1 FSTLMGHT
9 AAEKDDWCEAHG
21 VPESQCVE
29 CKSDILPRGQE
40 YGWCKKHG
48 VFECPLEHPDV
59 AQLQTPAH
67 VSAADLEKAQRALEF
82 AERPENSS
90 KCKLHRRRIQF
101 ASKETVEKAGID
113 I

>member
-1 FSTLMGHT
+1 LMTRIGRGTLSLLVLGGLIALGYWGHHTGWTMPRFSTLMGHT

-59 AQLQTPAH
+59 AQLQTPA
-67 VSAADLEKAQRALEF
+67 
-82 AERPENSS
+82 
-90 KCKLHRRRIQF
+90 
-101 ASKETVEKAGID
+101 
-113 I
+113 